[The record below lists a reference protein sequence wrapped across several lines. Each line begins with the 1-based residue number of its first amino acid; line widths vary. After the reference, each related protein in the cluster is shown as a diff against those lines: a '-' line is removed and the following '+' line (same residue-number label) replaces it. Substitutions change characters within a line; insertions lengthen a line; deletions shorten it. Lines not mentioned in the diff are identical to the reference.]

1 MAHQRAA
8 NRGKE
13 LPVVSGISASVG
25 YQRQWDI
32 SVSGISAEIDGSP
45 PKSMEA
51 QGAVLC
57 LLPFPSVIGH
67 HSG

>member
-8 NRGKE
+8 NCGKE
-13 LPVVSGISASVG
+13 LPVV
-25 YQRQWDI
+25 R
-32 SVSGISAEIDGSP
+32 GISAEIGGSP